1 MLGRGGYWS
10 GISSGVPIYANVA
23 AFPISAANGQLAVDQ
38 STGNLYEFNGATWVQ
53 IGGPGAVFSIGNLDS
68 QAANAKGLALVS
80 NVLSTQSAD
89 ATHPGLVNTTT
100 QSFAG
105 QKTFTSPIVGTQT
118 QGDSSTKAAST
129 AYVDVAVA
137 NAVSGVNPA
146 VAVQAATTAASDT
159 SSFTY
164 NNGAS
169 GIGATLTGVA
179 NTALTVDGYTFTA
192 LGQRLLV
199 KNDTQ
204 SPSGAFNGI
213 YYVTQVQAAILPLI
227 LTRALDFDMPSDM
240 NNTGAIPVINGTVNG
255 TTSWVL
261 TSQVV
266 TVGTTPL
273 TFTIFTKNPSSY
285 LLASNNLSDVAN
297 KTTSFNNL
305 SPMTTLGDIIYG
317 GASGAGTRLG
327 IGSGGNALVV
337 SGGIPAW
344 GPVVTSVGF
353 SVPASSIFGTSG
365 SPVTS
370 SGTLGLTVTGTSGGI
385 PYFDTTSTLS
395 SSGLLTNHAIVL
407 GGGAGAAP
415 TVLASL
421 GTTTTVLHGNASGAP
436 TFGAVSLTADVSGV
450 LPTANGGTGT
460 GTTLTSGSVVFAD
473 VSGNY
478 SQDNSNFF
486 WDVTNHRLCIGNTS
500 SSSLLTVGDNF
511 GLSTSGYKAI
521 ALGNT
526 SGNSMFTIGQDA
538 THNLQYRW
546 DYNATASAAIVN
558 LVTFGYNNPI
568 RIDSSILELQSQ
580 SGGFVGIGTTSP
592 SSLLGIAGSKSV
604 ASWTT
609 TGACFGVYANTQTDT
624 TGSGTIATRVASS
637 FAQPTFASS
646 SAVTL
651 TTAANVYIADAPAA
665 GTSTTITNAYA
676 LYVASGASFFTGA
689 VSTKAGV
696 LHVDPAS
703 TNAVTIT
710 SPSLAGSYTL
720 TLPNA
725 QGGAGSIPLN
735 DGSGNLSWVSM
746 RSGIQ
751 PCTIA
756 TRDVAVLFSSAMPSA
771 NYSIDVSFI
780 NTTDNNPDYQP
791 YVIVS
796 RTTSG
801 FTAEVNNNFQTG
813 AYSMLWRVTSYV

>member
-1 MLGRGGYWS
+1 
-10 GISSGVPIYANVA
+10 
-23 AFPISAANGQLAVDQ
+23 
-38 STGNLYEFNGATWVQ
+38 
-53 IGGPGAVFSIGNLDS
+53 
-68 QAANAKGLALVS
+68 
-80 NVLSTQSAD
+80 
-89 ATHPGLVNTTT
+89 
-100 QSFAG
+100 
-105 QKTFTSPIVGTQT
+105 
-118 QGDSSTKAAST
+118 
-129 AYVDVAVA
+129 
-137 NAVSGVNPA
+137 
-146 VAVQAATTAASDT
+146 
-159 SSFTY
+159 
-164 NNGAS
+164 
-169 GIGATLTGVA
+169 
-179 NTALTVDGYTFTA
+179 
-192 LGQRLLV
+192 
-199 KNDTQ
+199 
-204 SPSGAFNGI
+204 
-213 YYVTQVQAAILPLI
+213 
-227 LTRALDFDMPSDM
+227 
-240 NNTGAIPVINGTVNG
+240 
-255 TTSWVL
+255 
-261 TSQVV
+261 
-266 TVGTTPL
+266 
-273 TFTIFTKNPSSY
+273 
-285 LLASNNLSDVAN
+285 
-297 KTTSFNNL
+297 
-305 SPMTTLGDIIYG
+305 
-317 GASGAGTRLG
+317 
-327 IGSGGNALVV
+327 
-337 SGGIPAW
+337 
-344 GPVVTSVGF
+344 
-353 SVPASSIFGTSG
+353 
-365 SPVTS
+365 
-370 SGTLGLTVTGTSGGI
+370 
-385 PYFDTTSTLS
+385 
-395 SSGLLTNHAIVL
+395 
-407 GGGAGAAP
+407 
-415 TVLASL
+415 
-421 GTTTTVLHGNASGAP
+421 
-436 TFGAVSLTADVSGV
+436 
-450 LPTANGGTGT
+450 
-460 GTTLTSGSVVFAD
+460 
-473 VSGNY
+473 
-478 SQDNSNFF
+478 
-486 WDVTNHRLCIGNTS
+486 
-500 SSSLLTVGDNF
+500 
-511 GLSTSGYKAI
+511 
-521 ALGNT
+521 
-526 SGNSMFTIGQDA
+526 MFTIGQDA